1 MKKVLVLAHRELAA
15 YFVSPMAYVIGALFL
30 FVCGL
35 KFAAFPGSSADWFIM
50 VPGRGVSLIPLFE
63 MMATAMIVAGPM
75 LTMRLISEEVRSGTI
90 ETLMTVAVTDT
101 QVILGKF
108 LGVLG
113 FYAALLA
120 GTLPLVVVMAMFS
133 RPDWAVAVMGYIG
146 MLLLGGAFLSVG
158 LFASTLTRHQLLSAV
173 VAFAILAVFGFLMQM
188 LVPVAPE
195 PLNEFATQLNVMNYF
210 REFSHGRPDLR
221 ALMFFL
227 SATALFLFL
236 SVKTLES
243 RRWR

>member
-1 MKKVLVLAHRELAA
+1 MRKVFVLARRELAA
-15 YFVSPMAYVIGALFL
+15 YFFSPMAYAVGALFL
-30 FVCGL
+30 CACGL
-35 KFAAFPGSSADWFIM
+35 KFVAFPGSTAEWFIM
-50 VPGRGVSLIPLFE
+50 VPGRGVSLRPLFD

-90 ETLMTVAVTDT
+90 ETLLTAAVTDT

-113 FYAALLA
+113 FYAALLG
-120 GTLPLVVVMAMFS
+120 GTLPLVIVMAIFA
-133 RPDWAVAVMGYIG
+133 RPDWSVALMGYFG
-146 MLLLGGAFLSVG
+146 MLLLGAAFLAVG
-158 LFASTLTRHQLLSAV
+158 LFASTLTKHQLLSAV
-173 VAFAILAVFGFLMQM
+173 VSFAILAVFGFLMQQ

-195 PLNEFATQLNVMNYF
+195 PLNEFASQVNVMNYF
-210 REFSHGRPDLR
+210 KDFSGGRPDLR
-221 ALMFFL
+221 GLVFFL
-227 SATALFLFL
+227 AATGLFLFL